1 MRAAERRAPSWLGA
15 RSEHHNRDEASSAEV
30 GGYDGKMTVPFLSIA
45 RKSPLSLDTDV
56 LVLGVRDTDDG
67 PKLLWADATFAEL
80 ASSLA
85 AIGVTGGADELV
97 RLPTSIG
104 NARSIALVGLGSSAP
119 GADNLRYAA
128 GTAARRITGVSSL
141 VIALPTTSSAEL
153 LAVLEGAAIGGYA
166 YTTYRSTSLGKTKL
180 PAPEITIASETTFAA
195 RIESDDELVARAAIV
210 AGAIHSVRD
219 LVNAPPSDLYPET
232 FADAVLELAEDI
244 PVDIDVLADD
254 ELLAGGF
261 GGILGVGQ
269 GSSRGPRLVKISYSP
284 ATARQHLALVGKG
297 ITFDTGGLSLKPPA
311 SMVGMKYDMTG
322 AATVMAVVFAAARL
336 GLAIRLTAW
345 LCLAENMPSGSA
357 VRPNDVLTIR
367 GGTTVEVLNTD
378 AEGRLVMADGLVAAS
393 EEFPDAIIDIATLT
407 GAQRVALGDRYSGV
421 MGDESL
427 VGQVTAT
434 ARAVGEQFWAMP
446 LPGELRAMLKSDV
459 ADIANAKIGNT
470 AAGMLLAGVFLQEFI
485 GPRADA
491 TAGRIPWAHIDI
503 AGPAHNA
510 GGGYG
515 FVGPGPSGVAVRTLI
530 ALAEEIS
537 LS

>member
-1 MRAAERRAPSWLGA
+1 
-15 RSEHHNRDEASSAEV
+15 
-30 GGYDGKMTVPFLSIA
+30 MTVPLLSLN
-45 RKSPLSLDTDV
+45 RESPLLLDTDV
-56 LVLGVRDTDDG
+56 LVLGVRTTDDG
-67 PKLLWADATFAEL
+67 PQLLWADAAFADL

-85 AIGVTGGADELV
+85 AIGVTGGVDELV
-97 RLPTSIG
+97 RVPTSVG
-104 NARSIALVGLGSSAP
+104 SARSIALVGLGSSAP
-119 GADNLRYAA
+119 GIDTLRYAA
-128 GTAARRITGVSSL
+128 GTAARRITGVLSL
-141 VIALPTTSSAEL
+141 VIALPTTSSAEI

-166 YTTYRSTSLGKTKL
+166 YTAYLSASLEKAKL
-180 PAPEITIASETTFAA
+180 PATEITVASETALEAA
-195 RIESDDELVARAAIV
+195 IESDEDLITRAAIV

-219 LVNAPPSDLYPET
+219 LVNAPPSDLYPES
-232 FADAVLELAEDI
+232 FADAVLNYAKDLPVEVQVLAE
-244 PVDIDVLADD
+244 D
-254 ELLAGGF
+254 ELLAGDF

-269 GSSRGPRLVKISYSP
+269 GSMRGPRLVKISYSSP
-284 ATARQHLALVGKG
+284 TARQHLALVGKG

-336 GLAIRLTAW
+336 GLDIRLTAW

-357 VRPNDVLTIR
+357 VRPNDVLRIR

-393 EEFPDAIIDIATLT
+393 EEFPDAIVDVATLT
-407 GAQRVALGDRYSGV
+407 GAQRVALGDRYAGV
-421 MGDESL
+421 MGDDAL
-427 VGQVTAT
+427 VGQVTET
-434 ARAVGEQFWAMP
+434 ARTVGEQFWSMP
-446 LPGELRAMLKSDV
+446 LPGELRALLKSDV

-515 FVGPGPSGVAVRTLI
+515 FVGPGPTGVAVRTLI

-537 LS
+537 LA